1 MATRAAK
8 ATGFPNKAIAH
19 CTTSTFSGHEGNV
32 RDITSSGRLRMNIT
46 PFGGSPVRTSF
57 RGPVSGNGW
66 LRRCVRIERFCFPQD
81 AQSFGGLSLR
91 RKYIIN
97 FRFVINL
104 VSNVC

>member
-46 PFGGSPVRTSF
+46 PFGGSPVR
-57 RGPVSGNGW
+57 N
-66 LRRCVRIERFCFPQD
+66 Q
-81 AQSFGGLSLR
+81 LSW
-91 RKYIIN
+91 
-97 FRFVINL
+97 
-104 VSNVC
+104 SSEQ